1 MTISAYGVW
10 RGTATK
16 WEPTQ
21 QDNDHGHI
29 TFTDGDS
36 DDLDCA
42 VDVKSKDSDSRIVF
56 WNVVSFDDS
65 HPLAAKLAA
74 IDKGYQAITNHT
86 SSGLGLDYLK
96 SDLVNV
102 KQGRILDYQE
112 KGPNND
118 ILDFLNPIL
127 NAAVS
132 EKADMYLYGSKYS
145 EGSGIHD
152 IHMNQGDSG
161 RFAKENGV
169 YQDGG
174 MIFNFGSGNGDL
186 SGWQAVFLAF
196 ATQATQTDSKGD
208 AMGPTFAQ
216 TLGS

>member
-1 MTISAYGVW
+1 MTIARYGVW

-29 TFTDGDS
+29 TFTDGTS

-65 HPLAAKLAA
+65 HPLAAKLAN
-74 IDKGYQAITNHT
+74 ISEGYQAITDHT
-86 SSGLGLDYLK
+86 SNGLGLDYLK
-96 SDLVNV
+96 GNLVNA
-102 KQGRILDYQE
+102 KQGRILSYQE
-112 KGPNND
+112 NGPNND

-132 EKADMYLYGSKYS
+132 QKADMYLYGSKYD
-145 EGSGIHD
+145 GSDGDGIQYVNDNSLVLIDTHVGRRTDND
-152 IHMNQGDSG
+152 IVIS
-161 RFAKENGV
+161 
-169 YQDGG
+169 
-174 MIFNFGSGNGDL
+174 I
-186 SGWQAVFLAF
+186 
-196 ATQATQTDSKGD
+196 
-208 AMGPTFAQ
+208 
-216 TLGS
+216 